1 MSTALRITKEE
12 IKAVKHVVGYC
23 YEEEREHLEEL
34 LCEYS
39 DEDYSDLTD
48 DDFYIEV
55 KKLELGDFV
64 MSHIWFSLYIL
75 NNLILKSGDN
85 E

>member
-1 MSTALRITKEE
+1 
-12 IKAVKHVVGYC
+12 
-23 YEEEREHLEEL
+23 LEEL

-64 MSHIWFSLYIL
+64 MSHVWFSLYTL